1 MIGVFFVFAVV
12 AVAGALGVVAART
25 PVHGVL
31 ALLVNFVGLGALFL
45 TLEAEFL
52 AVSQIIVYAGAVLV
66 LFLFVIS
73 LLTARAQPVEGPRDR
88 LAYQGSLAMAA
99 AAALLGVLLA
109 AAGRTLQV
117 PAGPAPAGGPG
128 AGAAGLLPA
137 AAAGLPRGF
146 GSVQAFGRALL
157 RQYPYE
163 LELVGLVL
171 LVACVGV
178 MVLVGRRAVQLA
190 HPAAARAAGAG
201 EAADDGRPASAP
213 PQARHRPEPE
223 PAGVAAGGRAAGGGR
238 A

>member
-1 MIGVFFVFAVV
+1 MSAVFFVFAVV

-109 AAGRTLQV
+109 AAGRTLQA
-117 PAGPAPAGGPG
+117 PAGPTPAGGPG
-128 AGAAGLLPA
+128 LGAAGLPA
-137 AAAGLPRGF
+137 AAVRLPQGF
-146 GSVQAFGRALL
+146 GSVQSFGRALL
-157 RQYPYE
+157 GQYPYE

-178 MVLVGRRAVQLA
+178 MVLVGRRAAQLA
-190 HPAAARAAGAG
+190 QPVAARAAGAG
-201 EAADDGRPASAP
+201 DGRPATAL

-223 PAGVAAGGRAAGGGR
+223 PAGVAAGGRAAGGGQ

>member
-137 AAAGLPRGF
+137 AGLPQGF

-190 HPAAARAAGAG
+190 QPGAARAAGAG